1 MIEKSDFVIFD
12 EMFWFR
18 KKNLFINIK
27 KMPRSDKLE
36 YPCGNEADDYIGGWT
51 QFLNDIF

>member
-1 MIEKSDFVIFD
+1 
-12 EMFWFR
+12 
-18 KKNLFINIK
+18 
-27 KMPRSDKLE
+27 MPRSDKLE